1 VASPI
6 PIRNLYYLLCYSW
19 NRLAEGELVDVS
31 GVDSTELADL
41 FATVLI
47 GGTNHLLRRGLEQ
60 GYETLEGE
68 LHSIRGRI
76 DVAVTAR
83 RMLGAHA
90 KAYCYYDELSVDTLP
105 NRILKSTLRYLAG
118 VPSLDSTLRKKLLL
132 VHRDLGGVSDV
143 TLTRMLFRK
152 VQLHSNNRFY
162 RFLLNTC
169 ELVQASWLVDE
180 ATGAYKFRDFVR
192 DDRRMAKVFE
202 DFVLNFYRVE
212 RPELEVKKERI
223 YWGAT
228 SQNDPALRYLP
239 TMETDI
245 SIRSPERTL
254 IIDTKYYS
262 ETLQTHYETESVHSA
277 NLYQL
282 FAYLKNLE
290 QRGGLDAAAQ
300 GMLLYPVVDK
310 ELRLSYEMQGHT
322 VRICTVN
329 LARDWKEIKGEL
341 IGLILE

>member
-1 VASPI
+1 MASPI

-132 VHRDLGGVSDV
+132 IHRDLGGVSDV
-143 TLTRMLFRK
+143 ALSKMLFRK

-180 ATGAYKFRDFVR
+180 TTGAYKFRDFVR

-202 DFVLNFYRVE
+202 DFVLNFYRIE
-212 RPELEVKKERI
+212 NPELEVKKERI
-223 YWGAT
+223 YWTAT
-228 SQNDPALRYLP
+228 SQKDAALRYLP

-245 SIRSPERTL
+245 SLRSPERTL

-262 ETLQTHYETESVHSA
+262 KTLQTYYEAENIHSA

-290 QRGGLDAAAQ
+290 QRGGQDASAQ
-300 GMLLYPVVDK
+300 GMLLYPAVDK
-310 ELRLSYEMQGHT
+310 ELRLSYEMQGHV

-329 LARDWKEIKGEL
+329 LALDWKEIKAEL
-341 IGLILE
+341 IDLIAE